1 MSNIIKNCNDLLKL
15 LKEVRLLSN
24 EILFL
29 QGCKSNYNLQ
39 KKTLLLIFFICLIRL
54 NEIYFEIYGD
64 SVNDTTSYSFFL
76 SATTNAM
83 FNLIKLRY
91 I

>member
-29 QGCKSNYNLQ
+29 QGCKSNYNFA
-39 KKTLLLIFFICLIRL
+39 KK
-54 NEIYFEIYGD
+54 
-64 SVNDTTSYSFFL
+64 
-76 SATTNAM
+76 
-83 FNLIKLRY
+83 
-91 I
+91 